1 MTHQGC
7 LCYQIFNKGIKAPDF
22 LGFMCNLT
30 QTLRSKEGRQGSVI
44 KEKQPVQ
51 GMGMELDAKWENE
64 AYVHRGKKSYVYV
77 MDNAKQHRAKAV
89 K

>member
-1 MTHQGC
+1 
-7 LCYQIFNKGIKAPDF
+7 
-22 LGFMCNLT
+22 
-30 QTLRSKEGRQGSVI
+30 VI

-51 GMGMELDAKWENE
+51 GMGMEIDAKWENE
-64 AYVHRGKKSYVYV
+64 AYHHRGKKSYVYV